1 MAQKKAKKPVLD
13 EALIEVVTEEKQVEV
28 KEEIAEVVEVK
39 EEVKKLALSIYRDN
53 EGRIVIEGEGLSKRI
68 AATDEVLPEVARQVG
83 ELVIK
88 NNLI

>member
-13 EALIEVVTEEKQVEV
+13 EALIEAVTEEKEVEV
-28 KEEIAEVVEVK
+28 KEAVEVVEVK
-39 EEVKKLALSIYRDN
+39 EEVKKLTLSIYRDN

>member
-13 EALIEVVTEEKQVEV
+13 EALIEAVTEEKEVEV
-28 KEEIAEVVEVK
+28 EAVEVVEVK
-39 EEVKKLALSIYRDN
+39 EEVKKLTLSIYRDN

>member
-13 EALIEVVTEEKQVEV
+13 EALIEAVTEEKQVEV